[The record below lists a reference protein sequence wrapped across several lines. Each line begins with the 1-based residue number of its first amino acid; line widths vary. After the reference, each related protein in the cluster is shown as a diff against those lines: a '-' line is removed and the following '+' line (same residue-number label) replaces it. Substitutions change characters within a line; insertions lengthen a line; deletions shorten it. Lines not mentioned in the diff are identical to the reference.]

1 MVHGV
6 FILNFIISIIMFIN
20 IILKNKIQNGGFTIM
35 EAMVT
40 VAIIAIMSAVYLT
53 NYRPTNQKII
63 LDQAA
68 SGLVADLRYAQNM
81 AMNVKK
87 FNDEIPQG
95 GYGVKINNTSPG
107 TYTIYADCDNDHE
120 FDGVSLVCAGNTI
133 AEKVSDRTL
142 DSKIRITTA
151 LDISFQPPNPVVWI
165 DGSTGVASSIITLEY
180 GTTGV
185 TKTITINGYT
195 GQISAD

>member
-1 MVHGV
+1 ML
-6 FILNFIISIIMFIN
+6 FF
-20 IILKNKIQNGGFTIM
+20 KNKEIINERGFTIM

-63 LDQAA
+63 LDQTA

-81 AMNVKK
+81 AMSVKK

-107 TYTIYADCDNDHE
+107 TYTIYADCNINSHVY
-120 FDGVSLVCAGNTI
+120 DGASIVCKDSAGNVTL
-133 AEKVSDRTL
+133 AEKVNDRIL